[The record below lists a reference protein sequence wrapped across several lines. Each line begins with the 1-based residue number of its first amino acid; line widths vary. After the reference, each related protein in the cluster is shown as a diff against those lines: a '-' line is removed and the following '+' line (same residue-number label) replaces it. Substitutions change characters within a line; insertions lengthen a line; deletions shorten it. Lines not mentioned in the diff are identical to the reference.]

1 MWWNGRQLLQ
11 PDVDG
16 FQLVRLDVDGR
27 VVSQL
32 GAPEFLSDSSGRV
45 QIISKAEM
53 RRKGLP
59 SPDRAEAVLLALFEP
74 RVVAVAPVVAP
85 VVLGQRNVW
94 GV

>member
-1 MWWNGRQLLQ
+1 M
-11 PDVDG
+11 
-16 FQLVRLDVDGR
+16 VRLDVDSR

-45 QIISKAEM
+45 QIVSKGEM
-53 RRKGLP
+53 RRRGLP
-59 SPDRAEAVLLALFEP
+59 SPDRAETVLLALFEP
-74 RVVAVAPVVAP
+74 RGVVSVPVVAP